1 MSVGRFSSVMFP
13 VFAWLATRVRGRAR
27 TRLIVGFGLAQAIL
41 AALFFTWHPIV

>member
-1 MSVGRFSSVMFP
+1 MSMGRFCSVMFP

-27 TRLIVGFGLAQAIL
+27 TRLIVAFAVCQAIL